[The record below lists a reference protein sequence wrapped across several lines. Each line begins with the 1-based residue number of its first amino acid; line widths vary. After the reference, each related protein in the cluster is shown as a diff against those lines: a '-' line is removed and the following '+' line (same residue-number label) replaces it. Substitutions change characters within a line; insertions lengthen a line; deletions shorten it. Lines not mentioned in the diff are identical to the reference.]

1 MSRVVPSGQAINL
14 TVQYKDAAGS
24 AIMADS
30 TPRVRITD
38 PNGTVVHALS
48 SDFVAIIGVG
58 QYRYT
63 YTIPAG
69 SQAGDWSDYWVA
81 DIGGTRLA
89 QTFTFEVIS
98 GGTVEAVEESDLGDA
113 AVLDECTQCE
123 IDNINCLL
131 DLLKK
136 RLKSTGVR
144 FVRDQ
149 FGAVVYDGYGDP
161 LTEECNVFTD
171 DELITFLRASL
182 SEFNS
187 IPHFTSFTFADID
200 FCECSDG
207 RFGHTIVTGATL
219 LAMGAQMLIEKGREF
234 VITDNGVS
242 FQPPAVSDVINSQ
255 FGTLLADYR
264 QTLTFIKNQFK
275 PRPQG
280 MGTIYGLYNMVNP
293 RLRALRHFRQRQII

>member
-14 TVQYKDAAGS
+14 TVQYNDANGN

-38 PNGTVVHALS
+38 PNGVVVHSLS

-58 QYRYT
+58 RYRYT
-63 YTIPAG
+63 YTVPAG
-69 SQAGDWSDYWVA
+69 SQAGDWNDFWVA
-81 DIGGTRLA
+81 SIGGTQLT
-89 QTFTFEVIS
+89 QQFTFEVIS
-98 GGTVEAVEESDLGDA
+98 GGSVEVVDEQDLGDD

-149 FGAVVYDGYGDP
+149 FGSVVYDGYGDP

-187 IPHFTSFTFADID
+187 IPHFTCFTFADID
-200 FCECSDG
+200 FCNCSDG

-242 FQPPAVSDVINSQ
+242 FQPPAVSDIINSQ
-255 FGTLLADYR
+255 FSTLLSAYR
-264 QTLTFIKNQFK
+264 DDLKFIKNQFK
-275 PRPQG
+275 PAPQRL
-280 MGTIYGLYNMVNP
+280 GTIYGLYNMVNP
-293 RLRALRHFRQRQII
+293 RLKALRHFRARQII